1 MGGFVWGCILGSAT
15 VLWILPEGSTTV
27 VEVLPENYAIVTSVS
42 DTMCSG
48 PTGKANVVTTR
59 TRTQTVQ
66 LQ

>member
-1 MGGFVWGCILGSAT
+1 MGGFVWGCILGAVVVYST
-15 VLWILPEGSTTV
+15 VGERV
-27 VEVLPENYAIVTSVS
+27 EVQEVLPENYAIVTSVS

>member
-1 MGGFVWGCILGSAT
+1 MGGFVWGCILGAVVVYST
-15 VLWILPEGSTTV
+15 VGERSKV

-48 PTGKANVVTTR
+48 PVGKANVVTTR